1 MLQMETVLLQINDKN
16 AYKLIENLEAL
27 DLVKVLEKNIE
38 PKKKLSERFAGSL
51 KLTDAEYNN
60 FQNSITEGRNEW
72 NRNI

>member
-1 MLQMETVLLQINDKN
+1 METVLLQINDKN
-16 AYKLIENLEAL
+16 AYKLTENLEAL

-38 PKKKLSERFAGSL
+38 PKKKLSERFAGSI
-51 KLTDAEYNN
+51 KLTDAEYND